1 VVDWYNQTNSDLRH
15 KYGRVVPSLAFYHI
29 PADAMRAYQDDGV
42 NPNTAPGING
52 ETVVQQ
58 GSGATSYTGQDT
70 EFMRALLNTTG
81 LMATFSG
88 HDHDNDWY
96 VLHIN
101 LNLHMLT
108 DTRYRC
114 FKWDGNTTTQNL
126 TGNGLN
132 MCYGRHTGYG
142 GYGDASRGGR
152 QIVLNEETVQD
163 EVETWILLEDGTI
176 SAHVTLN
183 GTYGQ
188 DRYPPG
194 IKQAARVL
202 NSAAPHLHSSEPL
215 LFMTYVWFPILMF
228 FYWKH
233 R

>member
-88 HDHDNDWY
+88 HDHDNDW
-96 VLHIN
+96 
-101 LNLHMLT
+101 
-108 DTRYRC
+108 C